1 MSLMP
6 LTAAQLAARQSTL
19 EGWLGQ
25 LTASPIQLQ
34 PVSGDASF
42 RRYFRFV
49 HQGVSHVAMDAPP
62 SHEDCRPF
70 VALADSYLAA
80 GVQVPAIAARDLAQ
94 GFLWLRDFGD
104 QLLLPLL
111 TSEPAARHWYP
122 RCLQLLPVIQ
132 QVQATADG
140 PLPCFDEAMLRRE
153 MALFSD
159 WLLPRHLDYHMDADE
174 LALWQQLTDLLVAN
188 ALAQPQRGVHR
199 DYHARNLMVLADDSI
214 GVIDFQ
220 DAVVGPITYDAVSL
234 LRDCYV
240 AWPDELV
247 DELLEGFRQQLLAA
261 GETAAADAG
270 RFRRW
275 FDLMGMQRHLKA
287 AGIFARLL
295 HRDGKPGYIADIP
308 RTVGYILAVGRRYP
322 ELQAVMGW
330 LESRIWPLVQ
340 SRCA

>member
-6 LTAAQLAARQSTL
+6 FSAAQLAARQTAL
-19 EGWLGQ
+19 EAWLGQ
-25 LTASPIQLQ
+25 LTASTIVLQ

-42 RRYFRFV
+42 RRYFRFH
-49 HQGVSHVAMDAPP
+49 HQGASHIAMDAPP

-70 VALADSYLAA
+70 VALADRYLAV
-80 GVQVPAIAARDLAQ
+80 GVQVPEIVARDLQQ

-111 TSEPAARHWYP
+111 TDAAAARHWYP
-122 RCLQLLPVIQ
+122 RCLQLLPAIE
-132 QVQATADG
+132 QVEATEDG
-140 PLPCFDEAMLRRE
+140 HLPAFDEAMLRRE

-159 WLLPRHLDYHMDADE
+159 WLLPRHLDYQMDAAE
-174 LALWQQLTDLLVAN
+174 QLLWQQLTDLLVAN

-199 DYHARNLMVLADDSI
+199 DYHARNLMVLSDGSI

-240 AWPDELV
+240 AWPDALV
-247 DELLEGFRQQLLAA
+247 DELLEGFRQQLLASGVAEA
-261 GETAAADAG
+261 GDAA

-287 AGIFARLL
+287 SGIFARLL
-295 HRDGKPGYIADIP
+295 HRDGKAGYIADIP
-308 RTVGYILAVGRRYP
+308 RTVGYIIAVGRRYP
-322 ELQAVMGW
+322 ELTAVIDW
-330 LESRIWPLVQ
+330 LEQRIWPLIQ